1 MAING
6 SNNRKGKVCVPV
18 DNTSIVTLCEL
29 QHEIALC
36 RICRDAPRFLP
47 ALTHEPRPVC
57 VPSPTAQV
65 AIAGQAP
72 GLRVHETGIPFN
84 DPSGNRL
91 REWMGITRD
100 IFYNPEY
107 FAIVPM
113 GFCFPGYDSKG
124 HDKPPRRECALA
136 WHDAVFAAMP
146 QLKLVLAIGHYA
158 QHWHISSHY
167 GKTLTETVMKW
178 REILAAAQP
187 RGYHVLP
194 LPHPSW
200 RNTGWLKKN
209 PWFSEELLPVLK
221 KLIKEHISQ
230 KSP

>member
-1 MAING
+1 LQQKQQYRQHNYKTIVSAD
-6 SNNRKGKVCVPV
+6 SKTA
-18 DNTSIVTLCEL
+18 NTITEL
-29 QHEIALC
+29 RHQIAGC
-36 RICRDAPRFLP
+36 RICRDAPQFLP
-47 ALTHEPRPVC
+47 PLAHEPRPVC
-57 VPSPTAQV
+57 ILSLKAQI

-91 REWMGITRD
+91 REWMGITRE

-113 GFCFPGYDSKG
+113 GFCFPGYDIKG
-124 HDKPPRRECALA
+124 SDMPPRRECAA
-136 WHDAVFAAMP
+136 CWHDCVFTAMP
-146 QLKLVLAIGHYA
+146 QLKLVLAIGQYA
-158 QHWHISSHY
+158 QRWHITESY
-167 GKTLTETVMKW
+167 GKSLTETVQKW
-178 REILAAAQP
+178 REILAVKQP

-200 RNTGWLKKN
+200 RNTGWIKKN

-221 KLIKEHISQ
+221 KLVQEYIA
-230 KSP
+230 

>member
-1 MAING
+1 MQPDKTVLPQDNERPAVFVDTI
-6 SNNRKGKVCVPV
+6 SVQTISELRRK
-18 DNTSIVTLCEL
+18 
-29 QHEIALC
+29 IAAC
-36 RICRDAPRFLP
+36 RVCRDTPCFLP
-47 ALTHEPRPVC
+47 PLGHEPRPVC
-57 VPSPTAQV
+57 ILSSNAQI

-113 GFCFPGYDSKG
+113 GFCFPGYDVKG
-124 HDKPPRRECALA
+124 SDLPPRRECASC
-136 WHDAVFAAMP
+136 WHKAVFTAMP
-146 QLKLVLAIGHYA
+146 QLRLVLAIGHYA
-158 QHWHISSHY
+158 QRWHIIGNC
-167 GKTLTETVMKW
+167 GKTLTEMVGNW
-178 REILAAAQP
+178 SEILAIKQP

-221 KLIKEHISQ
+221 KLVQEYIS
-230 KSP
+230 